1 MRKETSTYIPSEF
14 LILPN
19 ENVIFQVHPHWL
31 ILAGPEVCLGIL
43 TVLSIKYLPILL
55 ENLDP
60 RLAGKI
66 CLVLAGAFIFVGIVI
81 FLGWLCTNYYLTN
94 LRLIDKRGIIGKRI
108 VSIYL
113 DKVQDVTCKFGIWGR
128 IFGFGDVEIESAGTY
143 GKIVFE
149 LISHPR
155 KIQERIESAI
165 TDFHRLMH

>member
-1 MRKETSTYIPSEF
+1 MRKKPLTYIPSEL

-19 ENVIFQVHPHWL
+19 EKVIFRVHPHWL

-60 RLAGKI
+60 RLVGKI
-66 CLVLAGAFIFVGIVI
+66 CSVLAGAFIFVGIVI

-128 IFGFGDVEIESAGTY
+128 IFGFGDIEIESAGTY
-143 GKIVFE
+143 GKIVFD
-149 LISHPR
+149 LVPHPR
-155 KIQERIESAI
+155 NIQERIESAI
-165 TDFHRLMH
+165 SDFHQ